1 MNVKTLFFH
10 NLVLIMFVT
19 YTLPEVTEPYGRFHT
34 TRPFEAAVEGE
45 YPTRFKAV
53 GERKHL
59 AALVNIKD
67 HRFLEAAREL
77 VRRINEHNPE
87 ANITLHAFLQT
98 ALKKT
103 LDENARVSKEPNENY
118 KENLN
123 LNGRVRVN
131 LESFKAVGLGNVS
144 IILNRTL
151 KKAGV
156 SEPAQVALISIDD
169 HDFLQALRKV
179 FQSSSG
185 GVQLRFAK
193 NILREF
199 ANATGTHEIEGTLFH
214 PITGVS
220 IGVLNPTFVSPAGN
234 VNINA
239 YAPA

>member
-1 MNVKTLFFH
+1 
-10 NLVLIMFVT
+10 MFVT
-19 YTLPEVTEPYGRFHT
+19 YTLPEVTEPYGRFQAG
-34 TRPFEAAVEGE
+34 RQFEAAVEGE
-45 YPTRFKAV
+45 YPTRFRAV

-67 HRFLEAAREL
+67 HRFLEAVREL

-87 ANITLHAFLQT
+87 ANITLHAFLQR

-103 LDENARVSKEPNENY
+103 LGENACISKEPIEQY
-118 KENLN
+118 EKRDELD
-123 LNGRVRVN
+123 GRAKLTHVRF
-131 LESFKAVGLGNVS
+131 EAVRSGNVS
-144 IILNRTL
+144 IILNRTR

-156 SEPAQVALISIDD
+156 RESAQAALISIDD
-169 HDFLQALRKV
+169 HDFLQALRAAFKK
-179 FQSSSG
+179 SSQP
-185 GVQLRFAK
+185 VQKDFAK

-220 IGVLNPTFVSPAGN
+220 IGALNPTFVSPAGN